1 MGSVVPPAL
10 QKDKLMISANHDS
23 FAPDSKQPP
32 AWGAVV
38 ATALGAFSLV
48 TAEFLPA
55 SLLTPIAADLSISEG
70 VAGQAVTMTALFGFL
85 AGLLI
90 SSAARAVDRRHLLM
104 FFSALL
110 IVANL
115 LVAFA
120 PGLPLL
126 LIGRVLLGVAL
137 GSFWALSTAIV
148 MRLVPPTM
156 VPRALS
162 IVMSGVSAAT
172 VFAAPIGSYFGE
184 IVGWRGVFLLAAALG
199 LVALLTQWRTLPA
212 MRPSGVTKLRTL
224 FDVVLRPGIGL
235 GMFAILL
242 VFGGHFVFFT
252 YLRAYLE
259 SGSGFSIE
267 AISAI
272 LLGFGVANFFG
283 TLLAGRMVQ
292 KSLRLT
298 MIVVPLL
305 MGALALVM
313 VGMGA
318 KPLSDILAVILWG
331 LFFGGIPVA
340 WSSWIARTVPDEAE
354 SAGGLFVASI
364 QLAIGLGAGF
374 GGAIFDL
381 AGGAGTI
388 TASGIVLILAAVSIM
403 LGVRTRAPVPAAA

>member
-1 MGSVVPPAL
+1 
-10 QKDKLMISANHDS
+10 MISTTQEG
-23 FAPDSKQPP
+23 FASDHKQPP
-32 AWGAVV
+32 AWSAVV
-38 ATALGAFSLV
+38 AITLGAFSLV

-70 VAGQAVTMTALFGFL
+70 AAGQAVTMTALFGFT
-85 AGLLI
+85 ASLLVTA
-90 SSAARAVDRRHLLM
+90 AARRADRRHLLM
-104 FFSALL
+104 FFSVLL
-110 IVANL
+110 IVSNL

-120 PGLPLL
+120 PGLPMLL
-126 LIGRVLLGVAL
+126 LGRVLLGVAL
-137 GSFWALSTAIV
+137 GSFWAMSTAV
-148 MRLVPPTM
+148 TMRIVPPAL

-172 VFAAPIGSYFGE
+172 VFAAPIGSYLGE
-184 IVGWRGVFLLAAALG
+184 IVGWRGVFVLASGLGVLALA
-199 LVALLTQWRTLPA
+199 VQWSSLPS

-224 FDVVLRPGIGL
+224 FDVLVRPGIGL
-235 GMFAILL
+235 GMLAILL

-283 TLLAGRMVQ
+283 TLLGGRMVQ

-305 MGALALVM
+305 MGTLALAM
-313 VGMGA
+313 VGVGA
-318 KPLSDILAVILWG
+318 NALSDILAVVLWG

-364 QLAIGLGAGF
+364 QLAIGLGAGI
-374 GGAIFDL
+374 GGAIFDFS
-381 AGGAGTI
+381 GGAGTI
-388 TASGIVLILAAVSIM
+388 AASGIVLILAAVSIM
-403 LGVRTRAPVPAAA
+403 LGVRTREPVAAAA